1 MQYTINTSIGP
12 LVQFAASYD
21 CNAYGR
27 GTYNNSDCTTTTDPN
42 APPQDGGL
50 LPDTG
55 WNIIIPVTL
64 ALALIL
70 AASILFAKKLIRHH
84 KSQ

>member
-1 MQYTINTSIGP
+1 MQYAITTTISP

-27 GTYNNSDCTTTTDPN
+27 GTYNNAECSTTTDPN
-42 APPQDGGL
+42 APQEGGL

-55 WNIIIPVTL
+55 WNIIIPVAF

-70 AASILFAKKLIRHH
+70 ATSILFAKKLIRHYR
-84 KSQ
+84 KS

>member
-1 MQYTINTSIGP
+1 MQYTIHTTIQP

-27 GTYNNSDCTTTTDPN
+27 GTYNNAECSTAVDPN
-42 APPQDGGL
+42 TPPQDGGL

-55 WNIIIPVTL
+55 WNIIIPVTF

-70 AASILFAKKLIRHH
+70 AALILFTKKLIRRYR
-84 KSQ
+84 KS

>member
-1 MQYTINTSIGP
+1 MQYTINTTISP

-27 GTYNNSDCTTTTDPN
+27 GTYNNAECNTTADPN
-42 APPQDGGL
+42 TPSDGGL

-55 WNIIIPVTL
+55 WNIIIPVAF

-70 AASILFAKKLIRHH
+70 AASILFAKKLIRHYH
-84 KSQ
+84 KS